1 MKAKITLMV
10 AMMTIVL
17 SASAMPFTEA
27 RNKAMFLSDK
37 MAYELNLTE
46 SQFEA
51 VYEINLDYMLNL
63 DEETDMFGY
72 IWNIRNRDLGMVLSD
87 SQHSQYLA
95 SDWFYRPFT
104 MDDEGWTMAVN
115 TRYEEGKYLMEQPD
129 AYLSYKGGHN
139 QMDASFYTD
148 QQFDMPETA
157 RLLGQTH

>member
-1 MKAKITLMV
+1 MKRIMMMMALML
-10 AMMTIVL
+10 TIV
-17 SASAMPFTEA
+17 ASAKAITYSEARTEA
-27 RNKAMFLSDK
+27 LFLTDK
-37 MAYELNLTE
+37 MAYELRLSPE
-46 SQFEA
+46 QVEA

-104 MDDEGWTMAVN
+104 MDDDGWTMAVN